1 MINPQEMTELQKSSM
16 NSFGMILKI
25 HYLIQ
30 QRNPG
35 ELSTSKKQAVIKL
48 IEKTDRHKRLIKNWR
63 PISLLNIA
71 TKLISMVIATRLK
84 KILNNLISDNQIAC
98 LNIRFISEGGRL
110 ISDIAEI
117 TDLLHIEGILLTV
130 DIEKLL
136 TLSIICFWYLLL
148 KSMGLRTIL

>member
-1 MINPQEMTELQKSSM
+1 
-16 NSFGMILKI
+16 
-25 HYLIQ
+25 
-30 QRNPG
+30 
-35 ELSTSKKQAVIKL
+35 
-48 IEKTDRHKRLIKNWR
+48 
-63 PISLLNIA
+63 
-71 TKLISMVIATRLK
+71 MVIATRLK
-84 KILNNLISDNQIAC
+84 KILNNLISGNQIAC